1 MPRGV
6 YERKNKKNKAGA
18 LRVDNTKDGP
28 VLVSGFR
35 RMAALNQLSNCRLS
49 MSLQVPDGGAEI
61 KLTNSSGRV
70 IGTVQLTTEGLMM
83 SRPNQ
88 KKKPDRLISYV
99 SLSKLMELGL
109 L

>member
-6 YERKNKKNKAGA
+6 YERKNKKNKVIDGNTRVAA
-18 LRVDNTKDGP
+18 RREIRESVITYDNRVVMSLRVP
-28 VLVSGFR
+28 V
-35 RMAALNQLSNCRLS
+35 
-49 MSLQVPDGGAEI
+49 GGVEI
-61 KLTNSSGRV
+61 KLTNGNDRV
-70 IGTVQLTTEGLMM
+70 IGTVQLTSDGLMM